1 MSNTGVHGRL
11 CRSDNVRYDSVIN
24 DTKVA
29 IVTGGSSG
37 FGRLM
42 SITLARNGYRVF
54 AAFRGSKGGFEGQA
68 KLLEA
73 RAAAASADLET
84 VEMDV
89 TDDGSVNGV
98 VRDVIG
104 RAGRIDVLVN
114 NAGVGMLGPIENTT
128 VEQAQAL
135 FDVNVFGVLRTV
147 RAVVPVMRKQRS
159 GTIINVGSD
168 QGVHANLF
176 HTMYAPSKAAVESLS
191 QVLRWELQQFGI
203 RVVVLAP
210 GWYKT
215 EFGESLVKTF
225 EGPAGQAYAR
235 LAEALTQ
242 GRAAVESGNDEPQ
255 QVADRVLEILQRSDA
270 PFRVTSGWNPVRM
283 AGVNPTEIDEYERRL
298 FEHYQL
304 GEFAG
309 PWVKGPEATK

>member
-1 MSNTGVHGRL
+1 M
-11 CRSDNVRYDSVIN
+11 IN

-54 AAFRGSKGGFEGQA
+54 AAFRGSKGGFGEQA
-68 KLLEA
+68 KSLEA
-73 RAAAASADLET
+73 RAAAVGADLET
-84 VEMDV
+84 IKMDV
-89 TDDGSVNGV
+89 TDEGSVNGA
-98 VRDVIG
+98 VRDVVG

-114 NAGVGMLGPIENTT
+114 NAGVGMLGPVENTT

-147 RAVVPVMRKQRS
+147 RAVVPVMRQQRS

-168 QGVHANLF
+168 QGVRANIF

-210 GWYKT
+210 GWYNT
-215 EFGESLVKTF
+215 EFGESIVRTF
-225 EGPAGQAYAR
+225 DGPTGEAYAR
-235 LAEALTQ
+235 LVEAWMR
-242 GRAAVESGNDEPQ
+242 GSAAVEGGSDEPQ

-270 PFRVTSGWNPVRM
+270 PYRTTSGWNPVRM
-283 AGVNPTEIDEYERRL
+283 AGVNPTEVDEYELRL
-298 FEHYQL
+298 FEYYQL
-304 GEFAG
+304 GQFAG
-309 PWVKGPEATK
+309 PWVKAPKATK